1 MKFVALALI
10 VFFSTVGGIFAQ
22 TDKKEVINLRKQI
35 KIPDKDILR
44 SNENAKLPA
53 GDSLK
58 IFLAIKRSGSE
69 AKHFEKWVDEWNKE
83 DGDKYGKL
91 EVVKDVSKAEV
102 ILTQFISTRI
112 KQVGEASVS
121 VGNIPSSEQSI
132 SPKTKIKVNNEA
144 GYKPLP
150 LPVYSYLITREDDV
164 WTIIY
169 QDVESS
175 LPGEQLFNPERRLWR
190 MFKKEMKAR

>member
-1 MKFVALALI
+1 MKFVALALV
-10 VFFSTVGGIFAQ
+10 VFFSTVGGVFAQ

-69 AKHFEKWVDEWNKE
+69 AEHFEKWVDEWNKE

-91 EVVKDVSKAEV
+91 EVVKDISKADV
-102 ILTQFISTRI
+102 VLTQFVSTRI

>member
-1 MKFVALALI
+1 MKFVALALV
-10 VFFSTVGGIFAQ
+10 VFFSTVGGVFAQ

-69 AKHFEKWVDEWNKE
+69 AEHFEKWVDEWNKE

-91 EVVKDVSKAEV
+91 EIVKDISKADI
-102 ILTQFISTRI
+102 ILTQFVSNRI

-121 VGNIPSSEQSI
+121 VGNIPSPGQSI
-132 SPKTKIKVNNEA
+132 SSKPKIKVNNEV

-150 LPVYSYLITREDDV
+150 LPVYSYLITRENDV

-169 QDVESS
+169 QGVESS
-175 LPGEQLFNPERRLWR
+175 LPNEQLFNPELRLWR
-190 MFKKEMKAR
+190 TFKEEMKAR